1 MRISTTRKMIR
12 IILAYKD
19 HKKMTGSN
27 NNNNNN
33 KIGKSFW
40 PNISQRIKKIK
51 WRYCIYS
58 CDQHVIK
65 SATLK
70 C

>member
-1 MRISTTRKMIR
+1 MRSLHVGTLYHNIMRISTTRKMIR

-33 KIGKSFW
+33 KIGKSF
-40 PNISQRIKKIK
+40 
-51 WRYCIYS
+51 
-58 CDQHVIK
+58 
-65 SATLK
+65 
-70 C
+70 